1 MFLNIKK
8 KEIMKKETIENLV
21 IGLIA
26 LSAFILS
33 GLYR

>member
-1 MFLNIKK
+1 
-8 KEIMKKETIENLV
+8 MKKETIENLV
-21 IGLIA
+21 VALIA